1 MTFWAVL
8 VGKQSLEELCAREC
22 ARHSPLGLWSSLPH
36 GTLAGMQLT
45 YPGVLTACSCLKI
58 TLFLSVG
65 CKTACGRY
73 VLPPNTVYDFSYFR
87 IIPEPRDGGAV
98 YSYIN
103 RFVDPTDNTIGKIT
117 YEVRDMLPSGQQYV
131 LQQSLF
137 NAPLVLLNDINGTV
151 TNGLYPLQLVR
162 SPLRRKTSAS
172 SIALGFS
179 EQEFSSLQASP
190 LAHAFGKASP
200 RKKSQGDSKI
210 GC

>member
-1 MTFWAVL
+1 
-8 VGKQSLEELCAREC
+8 
-22 ARHSPLGLWSSLPH
+22 
-36 GTLAGMQLT
+36 MQLT

-137 NAPLVLLNDINGTV
+137 NAPSVLLNDINGTV
-151 TNGLYPLQLVR
+151 TNGLYPLQLV
-162 SPLRRKTSAS
+162 SFPLRRLQRAVLQ
-172 SIALGFS
+172 LGFS
-179 EQEFSSLQASP
+179 EQEFSHPRTAGI
-190 LAHAFGKASP
+190 LATLAFSSCV
-200 RKKSQGDSKI
+200 R
-210 GC
+210 